1 MITFHY
7 LKTTYGYNIFEDIKE
22 LDYMSKRKTV
32 LLNKKRFLQR
42 CVNKNVVPKTMRPK
56 LNLQFYDF
64 EELLHNCGISI
75 VRKSIKQI
83 RREIGKVIENIENKK
98 SILSSFLTPID
109 FNNFMQLLDQK
120 QSNLNDKIKEQ
131 HIKKFNFLS
140 NNCGKNSNET
150 LNSRFVVNLSKKTFN
165 KTETKVLSLGPKF
178 EVMPQ
183 NISNN
188 NFINTIE
195 RNIEK
200 FDEKERDNVRKEI
213 SKVLLYSK
221 KLKPNLNDN
230 ELKAI
235 HKLKKDTSIRILLA
249 DKNAGTVVMNTEDYT
264 EMMNKFLTNNVFR
277 KIKSKN
283 NLITKKKDE
292 VKNLVKRLISE
303 DKIPK
308 NSIYKIIPN
317 APIQPRM
324 YGLIKLHKHPIA
336 IRPITSTVNSC
347 TTKFG
352 SFLKPI
358 INNMIEFDHKFIKNS
373 YNLNKK
379 LKDIQLN
386 KNDKMISLDVDSLYT
401 SIPIEE
407 LFEELKQD
415 LNDYQFDTCNEILK
429 KEDIVQSINLVLSE
443 NYFTCNGEWF
453 EQKDGLAMGVNLS
466 PVLANFYMKKFFQKT
481 ETFLE
486 KPKHLFIY
494 VDDNLLIW
502 NEETCGNFDTYL
514 KKLNGLRPNNIKF
527 KVEYEVNGKIPFLD
541 LLLTRNEL
549 NIDFEIYRKPT
560 NVNRFL
566 NFKSNHCISSK
577 IAVIDS
583 LIRRSMLLKGR
594 DFVKKTLVN
603 NEYPMTLI
611 NSRLKILSNRALN
624 GNNRLNTFDINKVIS
639 MPYIKGISEII
650 GKVIK
655 KFGCCVTYCR
665 VKNNLDSLLYNQ
677 KDKIENNLKNGVYVI
692 KCESCTQIYVGETKR
707 YLKDRISDHKRYV
720 KNKNKDISPIAEHVI
735 DSNHTID
742 FTNAK
747 IIRSCDNCYERRIH
761 EALIIRG
768 YDETSLLNR
777 DKGYHINNI
786 WSTVIEKRA

>member
-200 FDEKERDNVRKEI
+200 FDEKVRDNVRKEI

-308 NSIYKIIPN
+308 NSI
-317 APIQPRM
+317 
-324 YGLIKLHKHPIA
+324 
-336 IRPITSTVNSC
+336 
-347 TTKFG
+347 
-352 SFLKPI
+352 
-358 INNMIEFDHKFIKNS
+358 
-373 YNLNKK
+373 
-379 LKDIQLN
+379 
-386 KNDKMISLDVDSLYT
+386 
-401 SIPIEE
+401 
-407 LFEELKQD
+407 
-415 LNDYQFDTCNEILK
+415 
-429 KEDIVQSINLVLSE
+429 
-443 NYFTCNGEWF
+443 
-453 EQKDGLAMGVNLS
+453 
-466 PVLANFYMKKFFQKT
+466 
-481 ETFLE
+481 
-486 KPKHLFIY
+486 
-494 VDDNLLIW
+494 
-502 NEETCGNFDTYL
+502 
-514 KKLNGLRPNNIKF
+514 
-527 KVEYEVNGKIPFLD
+527 
-541 LLLTRNEL
+541 
-549 NIDFEIYRKPT
+549 
-560 NVNRFL
+560 
-566 NFKSNHCISSK
+566 
-577 IAVIDS
+577 
-583 LIRRSMLLKGR
+583 
-594 DFVKKTLVN
+594 
-603 NEYPMTLI
+603 
-611 NSRLKILSNRALN
+611 
-624 GNNRLNTFDINKVIS
+624 
-639 MPYIKGISEII
+639 
-650 GKVIK
+650 
-655 KFGCCVTYCR
+655 
-665 VKNNLDSLLYNQ
+665 
-677 KDKIENNLKNGVYVI
+677 
-692 KCESCTQIYVGETKR
+692 
-707 YLKDRISDHKRYV
+707 
-720 KNKNKDISPIAEHVI
+720 
-735 DSNHTID
+735 
-742 FTNAK
+742 
-747 IIRSCDNCYERRIH
+747 
-761 EALIIRG
+761 
-768 YDETSLLNR
+768 
-777 DKGYHINNI
+777 
-786 WSTVIEKRA
+786 